1 MTTTIN
7 ASTVS
12 GLIVAPDTS
21 GTLQLQTANT
31 AALTIDSSQN
41 VGIGTTSPSTYG
53 QFVVY
58 NSGTG
63 VVRAYGSTVG
73 AYMYGSN
80 SSSIAAAG
88 TETNQAFTLN
98 TKDTERMRIDSSGN
112 VGIGTSTN
120 NTYDN
125 VAQPRP
131 LLVQSSSTATTP
143 GSSTNAI
150 TISNSDT
157 TTNNLSQL
165 NFAAITGANAYQF
178 SAAWIACQYGARTN
192 GQYPTGQLIFAT
204 STTLNNAPS
213 EKMRIDNNG
222 NVGIGISSGIGAKF
236 EVKGGATDNATI
248 NINNN
253 NGNIWKLWNDNGAN
267 GLNVQYNGVT
277 QLLVTSAGLL
287 QFNSGYGSVATSY
300 GCRAW
305 VNFNGTTASPSTI
318 RGSGNVTSVTK
329 NATGDYTINFTNA
342 MPDVNYGVNGAA
354 GWGAAANP
362 TLLYN
367 VSISESTAPT
377 ASALRIAILISTGA
391 KADTNFVNVSVIR

>member
-1 MTTTIN
+1 MAIILDGTTGITTIGLTADTN
-7 ASTVS
+7 LMFLDVTNNYVGINTASPNVTLDVNNTTSIIKNTSTAGTTQVALNQSNFS
-12 GLIVAPDTS
+12 GNFYTGLDNNS
-21 GTLQLQTANT
+21 GSYLTGQNYAGFHWMTGSYPMIFATAN
-31 AALTIDSSQN
+31 
-41 VGIGTTSPSTYG
+41 
-53 QFVVY
+53 
-58 NSGTG
+58 
-63 VVRAYGSTVG
+63 
-73 AYMYGSN
+73 
-80 SSSIAAAG
+80 
-88 TETNQAFTLN
+88 
-98 TKDTERMRIDSSGN
+98 TERMRIDSSGN
-112 VGIGTSTN
+112 VGIGT
-120 NTYDN
+120 
-125 VAQPRP
+125 
-131 LLVQSSSTATTP
+131 
-143 GSSTNAI
+143 GS
-150 TISNSDT
+150 
-157 TTNNLSQL
+157 
-165 NFAAITGANAYQF
+165 
-178 SAAWIACQYGARTN
+178 
-192 GQYPTGQLIFAT
+192 P
-204 STTLNNAPS
+204 
-213 EKMRIDNNG
+213 
-222 NVGIGISSGIGAKF
+222 GAKF